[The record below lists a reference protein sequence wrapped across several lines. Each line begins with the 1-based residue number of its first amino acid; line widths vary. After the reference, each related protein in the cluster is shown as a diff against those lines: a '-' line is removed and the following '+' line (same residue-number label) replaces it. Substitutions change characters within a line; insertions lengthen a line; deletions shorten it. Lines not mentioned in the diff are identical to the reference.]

1 MIMKFVLKFF
11 NFVVCM
17 YVCENIKNVSKF
29 LNSQL
34 CDKNRMRRRLFS
46 RRSRRSRR
54 NRVSHVV
61 RTLRIKRVR
70 SVGRVCDDYR
80 RLLFGV
86 RATPVIAFMSSM
98 IKSVKK

>member
-1 MIMKFVLKFF
+1 M
-11 NFVVCM
+11 CM
-17 YVCENIKNVSKF
+17 KNVSKF

-46 RRSRRSRR
+46 RRSRRSR
-54 NRVSHVV
+54 VSHVV

-70 SVGRVCDDYR
+70 SVVRVCDDYR